1 MKKKMTYAD
10 FITLL
15 KQYPQINPEI
25 VKANG
30 EINHYLLLLNSDR
43 SNPLSNRY
51 RQELCLQRDKINY
64 LIALKKIMDLI
75 LLCLDQNERR
85 IIEMRH
91 FENKSWETIAGFVFY
106 SREWLPKVEK
116 KIVQKMILSFSQL
129 SPKFQYLVF
138 MRQFQNIGNF

>member
-64 LIALKKIMDLI
+64 LIDLKKIMDLI
-75 LLCLDQNERR
+75 LLYLDQNERR

-91 FENKSWETIAGFVFY
+91 FENKSWKRLPGLCFIPANGFQ
-106 SREWLPKVEK
+106 RLRK
-116 KIVQKMILSFSQL
+116 KLFK
-129 SPKFQYLVF
+129 K
-138 MRQFQNIGNF
+138 